1 MTDEVKD
8 LLIFLLLLLFKI
20 YNEIMINDFNKIGE
34 LQYKFINKEFCEII
48 LFLFFI
54 QFFY

>member
-20 YNEIMINDFNKIGE
+20 YNEIMINDFIKLGE
-34 LQYKFINKEFCEII
+34 LQYKFINKEFCEIS
-48 LFLFFI
+48 LFIFFI